1 MYKPWLKVHLLTF
14 LCQDMNKLQ
23 EETNE
28 VNKQA
33 SLLEK
38 ENQRAR
44 KQIAELSQQVQLADC
59 MCDFIT
65 ALILLLHQLPPLE
78 SLHRKLLSFSQTYG
92 NLGQV
97 RVLLVELEEARGAK
111 VVREE
116 VNSAVS
122 SSSEVQGLR
131 QVAFRSV
138 EELQQQNQNLL
149 IQMRELEDQHEKSA
163 TEAKIAMYYS
173 QLPRLNV
180 TTHLKIVQHV

>member
-1 MYKPWLKVHLLTF
+1 
-14 LCQDMNKLQ
+14 MNKLQ

-28 VNKQA
+28 VNKRGL
-33 SLLEK
+33 LLEK

-44 KQIAELSQQVQLADC
+44 KQIADLSQQVLFADYI
-59 MCDFIT
+59 FIS
-65 ALILLLHQLPPLE
+65 LLLFNFFSFPLLYQLPHIE
-78 SLHRKLLSFSQTYG
+78 SFHRKSQMYG

-97 RVLLVELEEARGAK
+97 RVLLVELEEARGTK

-122 SSSEVQGLR
+122 SSSEVQGPR

-149 IQMRELEDQHEKSA
+149 IQIRELEEQHEKS
-163 TEAKIAMYYS
+163 TNDAKIAGYTS
-173 QLPRLNV
+173 HLNYV
-180 TTHLKIVQHV
+180 L